1 MKIDNLEIL
10 NGLIAVAEGGI
21 VEFKETTGQLE
32 RGMETLCAFLNGTGG
47 TVLFGVTDKGKI
59 IGQEVSDKT
68 KRDIA
73 EAIRRIEPFATIEV
87 SYTDIP
93 KNNKSVIALSA
104 EEQQKCHSFICG
116 RTTIYAPVH
125 L

>member
-10 NGLIAVAEGGI
+10 NGLIAGAEGGT

-32 RGMETLCAFLNGTGG
+32 RGIETLCAFLNGTGG

-73 EAIRRIEPFATIEV
+73 ETIRRIEPFATIDI
-87 SYTDIP
+87 SYRHSG
-93 KNNKSVIALSA
+93 N
-104 EEQQKCHSFICG
+104 EQKCYSFISG

>member
-1 MKIDNLEIL
+1 MNTETMTFEDIKKLTCRMET
-10 NGLIAVAEGGI
+10 GQ

-47 TVLFGVTDKGKI
+47 TVLFGVNDKGKI
-59 IGQEVSDKT
+59 IGQEVCDKT

-73 EAIRRIEPFATIEV
+73 EAIRRIEPFASIEV
-87 SYTDIP
+87 SYTAISDT
-93 KNNKSVIALSA
+93 NKSVIALFV
-104 EEQQKCHSFICG
+104 EEP
-116 RTTIYAPVH
+116 TLYASVF